1 MIIVPYKYSYLLMS
15 FLLINIYG
23 SFIYLLPVVGA
34 PRRAPLQGAIYRLA
48 NYDPNSIAN
57 RLS

>member
-1 MIIVPYKYSYLLMS
+1 MS